1 MEFLNT
7 TYYQNPGLFHVA
19 IAAAIFYGLGR
30 IAFWSDQY
38 EGLRVG
44 GPLALGL
51 AGLLTVALILWAD
64 ENGRRIQEFGPW
76 AAGIVVGAILTLG
89 WQGFRKAGKL

>member
-1 MEFLNT
+1 MEFLNE
-7 TYYQNPGLFHVA
+7 TYYQNPGLYNLI
-19 IAAAIFYGLGR
+19 IAGLIFFGLGR
-30 IAFWSDQY
+30 VAFWRNSD
-38 EGLRVG
+38 GLAVG

-51 AGLLTVALILWAD
+51 GALLTLALIIWAD

-89 WQGFRKAGKL
+89 WQGFRKAGRE